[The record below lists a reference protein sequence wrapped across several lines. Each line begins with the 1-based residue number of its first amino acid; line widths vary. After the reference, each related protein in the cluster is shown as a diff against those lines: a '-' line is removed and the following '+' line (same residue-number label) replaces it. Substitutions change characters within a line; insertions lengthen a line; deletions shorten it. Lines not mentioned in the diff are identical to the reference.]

1 MATGES
7 IRIQA
12 TTTNLLFDNRNL
24 NFEEGKDWILED
36 LGQDIS
42 SKRATGKDLYLAPG
56 ENQLVVIT
64 DNPDEEPEIFVTR
77 RSTFNY

>member
-1 MATGES
+1 M
-7 IRIQA
+7 
-12 TTTNLLFDNRNL
+12 
-24 NFEEGKDWILED
+24 ED

-42 SKRATGKDLYLAPG
+42 SKRSTGKDLYLAPG